1 MIAAE
6 PPTTAADTATERT
19 SPHFEAVQ
27 PTHGPSFTPSSP
39 YDGTIDQQSIIAAV
53 IAGQITTREAAVILG
68 TSTDQV
74 RALKSRA
81 IKRAAKPPT
90 SARTP
95 KHSHAENTER
105 AVSPVSPPSSESF
118 EDAKQHTSARAN
130 DAQIIDNEEA
140 FATNPPDVASETLDA
155 IAQAMH
161 TINDALG
168 TETTL
173 QSLQDGPPETL
184 SEGGETGAET
194 GATATA
200 NEGATR
206 PPLDKRAIA
215 LANLAKA
222 NAANA
227 QADRKKPESD
237 EGSFEREE
245 LDSTRGLI
253 KALATCIKTAESGR
267 DAQAYSAALL
277 NVADFRRR
285 AAGKS
290 STLVK
295 EAAPKGNGQRNA
307 LVVIQS
313 APPAPVARAGK
324 PTPKIIDMES
334 ESLNDAPPALKAAL
348 SRAPAYVAS
357 L

>member
-1 MIAAE
+1 MIAADC
-6 PPTTAADTATERT
+6 PTTAADIATERT
-19 SPHFEAVQ
+19 SRSY
-27 PTHGPSFTPSSP
+27 TGPGP
-39 YDGTIDQQSIIAAV
+39 IDQQSIIAAV
-53 IAGQITTREAAVILG
+53 IAGQITTREAADILG
-68 TSTDQV
+68 TSPDQI

-90 SARTP
+90 AAPRTARAP
-95 KHSHAENTER
+95 TESNER
-105 AVSPVSPPSSESF
+105 DVSPVAPVSPPSTAPLD
-118 EDAKQHTSARAN
+118 DAEQHAAPRSN
-130 DAQIIDNEEA
+130 GAQIVDAEGQ

-161 TINDALG
+161 TITDALG
-168 TETTL
+168 TASDSPQTL

-184 SEGGETGAET
+184 SEGGETPNEAGSDDQTQTET
-194 GATATA
+194 APETPS
-200 NEGATR
+200 ETR
-206 PPLDKRAIA
+206 RLTGGGTRHPAS
-215 LANLAKA
+215 LANLAKGVEKA
-222 NAANA
+222 KNR
-227 QADRKKPESD
+227 QPDD
-237 EGSFEREE
+237 EGSFELEE
-245 LDSTRGLI
+245 LNATRGLI
-253 KALATCIKTAESGR
+253 KALASSLKGAENGR

-295 EAAPKGNGQRNA
+295 EAAPKGNNQRNA

-313 APPAPVARAGK
+313 APPAPVAKAGR
-324 PTPKIIDMES
+324 PTPQVIDMES